1 MSDGRVYDGFLPGR
15 YPFDA
20 YGNGGFRFADMS
32 HRGSLLAL
40 PSGIR
45 AWLVNAVSELTDEA
59 LDPIFAE
66 GDAIDLLLLGTGADI
81 AAIPAAF
88 RTRFREAG
96 IGLERLL
103 GDHEA
108 DASGEQSSF
117 EVVDAVTT
125 LIAVVARTRPIVLAI
140 EDLHWADRSSLLLL
154 AALARTS
161 RLIPLLLVGT
171 YRHDEVA

>member
-1 MSDGRVYDGFLPGR
+1 MNNGRLYDGFLPGR

-45 AWLVNAVSELTDEA
+45 AWPINAISELTDEA

-66 GDAIDLLLLGTGADI
+66 GDALELLLLGTGADI

-96 IGLERLL
+96 IGLDVMQTGAAARTYNILL
-103 GDHEA
+103 AENRKVGA
-108 DASGEQSSF
+108 A
-117 EVVDAVTT
+117 
-125 LIAVVARTRPIVLAI
+125 LIAVP
-140 EDLHWADRSSLLLL
+140 
-154 AALARTS
+154 
-161 RLIPLLLVGT
+161 
-171 YRHDEVA
+171 

>member
-1 MSDGRVYDGFLPGR
+1 MSNGRLYDGFLPGR

-45 AWLVNAVSELTDEA
+45 AWPVSSVAELTDEA
-59 LDPIFAE
+59 FDPIFAE

-96 IGLERLL
+96 IGLDVMQTGAAARTYNILL
-103 GDHEA
+103 AENRKVGA
-108 DASGEQSSF
+108 A
-117 EVVDAVTT
+117 
-125 LIAVVARTRPIVLAI
+125 LIAVP
-140 EDLHWADRSSLLLL
+140 
-154 AALARTS
+154 
-161 RLIPLLLVGT
+161 
-171 YRHDEVA
+171 